1 VNIYGSREMFVSEYR
16 SLLADRLLQSL
27 NYDMSREVCAIE
39 VAPFQEHRTSVGIH
53 LHHEVLGWS
62 LVYQAIFS
70 NGVDKGGLGGAA
82 APPVFEVH
90 PI

>member
-1 VNIYGSREMFVSEYR
+1 MNIYGSREMFVSEYR

-27 NYDMSREVCAIE
+27 NYDMSREVCVVE
-39 VAPFQEHRTSVGIH
+39 VTPFQGRHKSVGIH

-70 NGVDKGGLGGAA
+70 NGVDKGGLGGLK
-82 APPVFEVH
+82 PPSF
-90 PI
+90 